1 MTMEIIDWMKNH
13 TIVDLRQLA
22 VATEKNGGDAGSL
35 RRLLTD
41 LESMQRD
48 ITAGDFSAHGYSH
61 QVGIEEDGR
70 HVPPYLD
77 KIELVESY

>member
-1 MTMEIIDWMKNH
+1 MTMEIIDWMRDH

-22 VATEKNGGDAGSL
+22 VATEKDGGDAGSL

-48 ITAGDFSAHGYSH
+48 VASWDSSFHGYPY
-61 QVGIEEDGR
+61 QIDIEEEAR
-70 HVPPYLD
+70 HAPPYQD
-77 KIELVESY
+77 ESEFVESY